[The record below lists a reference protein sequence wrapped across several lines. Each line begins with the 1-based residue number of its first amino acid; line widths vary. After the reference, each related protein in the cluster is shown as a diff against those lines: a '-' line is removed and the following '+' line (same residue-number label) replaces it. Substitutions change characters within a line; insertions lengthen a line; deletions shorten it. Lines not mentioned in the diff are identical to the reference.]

1 MRSQQLGSSQS
12 MTNSHEAVRCSRHCL
27 KQSLAA
33 SQVVGAHLEGGM
45 GTVTSAVKCCLQF
58 YVDANAITAQ
68 TEASLRDLITTLEAS
83 Q

>member
-1 MRSQQLGSSQS
+1 
-12 MTNSHEAVRCSRHCL
+12 MTNSSEAVTCSRHCL
-27 KQSLAA
+27 KQCLAA

-45 GTVTSAVKCCLQF
+45 GTVTAAVKRCLQF

-68 TEASLRDLITTLEAS
+68 TEASLRNLIASLKAS